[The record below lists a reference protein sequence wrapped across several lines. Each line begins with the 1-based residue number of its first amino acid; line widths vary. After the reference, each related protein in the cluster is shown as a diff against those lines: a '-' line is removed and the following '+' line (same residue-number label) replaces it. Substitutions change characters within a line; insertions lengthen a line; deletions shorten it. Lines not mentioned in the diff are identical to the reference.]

1 MALPAAP
8 REKMSKNEFP
18 AKAASSSGGGG
29 GWEVIC
35 MGLREIGAQICP
47 LILLAQMPISAEQPL
62 GYLKLGEIIN
72 PTSSMPSFSEPL

>member
-1 MALPAAP
+1 MAVA
-8 REKMSKNEFP
+8 
-18 AKAASSSGGGG
+18 

-72 PTSSMPSFSEPL
+72 PQQLWSRLRRAAAVVFRTTLTVSFPKIS

>member
-1 MALPAAP
+1 MNFLQKQQQQLFW
-8 REKMSKNEFP
+8 RR
-18 AKAASSSGGGG
+18 GG

-72 PTSSMPSFSEPL
+72 PQQLWSRLRRAAPQPPSFSEPL